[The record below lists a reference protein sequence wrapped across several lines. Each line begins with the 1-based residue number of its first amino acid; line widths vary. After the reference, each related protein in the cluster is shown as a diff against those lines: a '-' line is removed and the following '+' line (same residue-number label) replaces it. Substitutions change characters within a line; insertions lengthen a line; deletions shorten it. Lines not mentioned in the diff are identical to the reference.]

1 MIKKLKSLK
10 INKLLK
16 IKKKKIADK
25 KAYDLKMA
33 VEAERIEQE
42 KLRLAAEKAEK
53 LKNQEEDQ
61 TKQPKK
67 KSK

>member
-1 MIKKLKSLK
+1 
-10 INKLLK
+10 
-16 IKKKKIADK
+16 
-25 KAYDLKMA
+25 MA